1 MDIDRSPRIDGIH
14 QIHVP
19 VRDLDRA
26 TTYYRDVLGI
36 PYLFTAPPGMAF
48 FQCGPVRLLL
58 GVPEEGRGRGS
69 SGIVYYKVGDIEA
82 AVDALEARGVAFVN
96 RPHRVH
102 RGGGIEVWLAEF
114 EDGEGNTLA
123 LMSETAVD
131 EA

>member
-1 MDIDRSPRIDGIH
+1 MDADRSPGIEGIH

-26 TTYYRDVLGI
+26 TAYYRDVLGI

-48 FQCGPVRLLL
+48 FQCGAVRLLL
-58 GVPEEGRGRGS
+58 GVPEGGREPGS
-69 SGIVYYKVGDIEA
+69 SGIIYYRVADIEA
-82 AVDALEARGVAFVN
+82 AATELEARGVTFIN

-114 EDGEGNTLA
+114 ADGEGNTLA
-123 LMSETAVD
+123 LMSELTVEED
-131 EA
+131 